1 VDWNLLGEDSTGMDK
16 KYDEIIETFGMRVR
30 EMREEYGYSQE
41 AFAQEAGIDRS
52 YYGRI
57 ERGNANL
64 TLKQIAAIAERLG
77 ISIPELFEPSTKI
90 RRRKFK
96 Y

>member
-1 VDWNLLGEDSTGMDK
+1 MD
-16 KYDEIIETFGMRVR
+16 KYDEIIESFGMRVR

-57 ERGNANL
+57 ERGDANL
-64 TLKQIAAIAERLG
+64 TLKQIAAIAERFG
-77 ISIPELFEPSTKI
+77 ITIPELFGRPIKKI
-90 RRRKFK
+90 KRQKVK
-96 Y
+96 YK